1 MEIAPADLT
10 RIRELYMQGRYRQA
24 YEAAQPFGP
33 LREWTGTAARL
44 IGGRLAIQ
52 LGAPKLGRRLH
63 LLAYRDTP
71 AYPEAIYYH
80 ARYRMERFGPLSTWR
95 FMRQHL
101 DWSDAGPELHA
112 DWLALSAYIAARLRD
127 FDRAE
132 RLLNRAE
139 TICPDRPWPCIERSS
154 VYELADRIDDA
165 LAAARRSLE
174 LFPWFRPG
182 VQSVAHLLL
191 RQGRDRE
198 ALDFL
203 VEANQQLESGL
214 VAAQLAALQTDLGHY
229 EDARRTLERYA
240 ELSPLMEPEVAKWL
254 AARRADSDYFRG
266 RFAEAAVHA
275 RAVKDKYYDQFSERL
290 DRLASGQLPPPPP
303 PSRPL
308 ALEFPPLPE
317 VATVYELL
325 ARYWKTPLP
334 MAAESPPP
342 LDGLPD
348 AAERQQAEAAGWVAR
363 EFTLSL
369 ESAVALIER
378 GLPFII
384 TLVEAGFSQPRLCVA
399 ADAIRGTISIVDGLD
414 RRPVDVPAGSLI
426 ERFAA
431 FGPRAMV
438 LVPVAQADPLDGLTL
453 TDSDIREALFAV
465 QKPLLTHDRSA
476 AEAALRV
483 MQNRFP
489 DHILTTFAA
498 LALARY
504 DAHPYRLIA
513 LYDELLAKFPQ
524 ESTWVLAKAN
534 MLREL
539 NRMPERLSLLEKAGS
554 ALHAEPMVAQTL
566 AQTLLA
572 LPQRQQEAARLLR
585 RSLRNRPTAA
595 AGYYLLASHA
605 WEHQQFDDATELY
618 RFACTLEEREDQF
631 AEAYFRA
638 ACITEQVPEVLRLF
652 QLRAGRAAVP
662 IPAATRSLYYALL
675 DREEPEQAR
684 LALDQAISKLQNKD
698 RSSQS
703 TTGSAT
709 RHPDDQALGELL
721 LFRAEC
727 HMAAGR
733 TAEAEADL
741 AAAQPLV
748 SPLPWHKAA
757 ARIVR
762 IKPDFTAAA
771 AHCLEAVKLEPL
783 AIDLHRTL
791 VSLLCDTDGRPA
803 ARTHLGQACQRFPH
817 YYPLLKLRAEFL
829 SGDPE
834 ADADRAIL
842 AMLDEYPNDAWALR
856 QRALVLAEKKDHET
870 ALAAV
875 ERGGQLEPGHVW
887 YYSVLAQVHKRADRI
902 PEALEALRTGLRRNI
917 DQEPCIAELVQLSRG
932 QREKRD
938 ALEFVYHELQRQPH
952 TGEGLVGYI
961 TAAHQLFQTQPDLE
975 DHTLLLERL
984 EDLLDRRPDL
994 WQAWSAVIQQLAG
1007 LGRLEEADSLARDAT
1022 ERFPLAPK
1030 LWLDWAQ
1037 VCHGLGNTEGRIEA
1051 LRQAVATAP
1060 GWSVA
1065 ARELAEALVD
1075 AGERSAAL
1083 AVLERT
1089 VLRNPL
1095 DPLAHGYLAE
1105 RLWDEGRSREALE
1118 QVKIAARLEPGYDW
1132 AWHHLQL
1139 WAERLDSP
1147 EEAADFA
1154 RALARD
1160 RAGDA
1165 RVWLRLARMLQNPR
1179 YNDEVLAA
1187 LDRAIALEPRNVEAH
1202 DLKAERL
1209 AEMGQFEAALAAAT
1223 PPQFAGEV
1231 PMILQGREAWI
1242 RARSGD
1248 YATAITRMQGLVA
1261 VEPDY
1266 VWGWHQLAEWF
1277 NETGN
1282 PQQYREAASEF
1293 VQLQPHHPAGWAMR
1307 GEAKLQTGDREGG
1320 KADLREALKLSPGY
1334 SLAAAILFD
1343 AHLADGEYREAE
1355 KALGVLQ
1362 EHASGPEVA
1371 VKQIQLACRTRDE
1384 DTALRAFTE
1393 ICEGEGL
1400 SLYPLQAALQAL
1412 REAGWEARALTILR
1426 ETWQSGGPFH
1436 PWVPIIWIDS
1446 PDGQAADPGE
1456 RIRAAETAIKAYPKF
1471 VPAHDCKAEQLALLG
1486 RYEEALAACQPADW
1500 GEPLPLELRSRIA
1513 WIEARRG
1520 DRTKAI
1526 QLMRQL
1532 VSEQPHFVLG
1542 WRQLAAWY
1550 DMAGRSRECLE
1561 ATEHFVA
1568 LEPNNPLAYVYRG
1581 EARRRVADRRGA
1593 LADFHKAFE
1602 LDPTFETAGLNL
1614 ITEQLAADD
1623 IPAASRTLATLQQH
1637 ATGPQVTLRGVQ
1649 VACRQGE
1656 FELACSRFRELA
1668 TDPEANRSTLQE
1680 AVQAFDAEG
1689 WASQLN
1695 AELQELAF
1703 LPDTN
1708 PQVAGIWAER
1718 VASTDSPQTVADR
1731 LPELLAQNPVAGR
1744 EVLLAYLWSQAEAG
1758 RPVQAIA
1765 QRYSE
1770 ILRSDNVAWARA
1782 GAALVLAGH
1791 YALASAWLADWRNR
1805 ENIEAWMLRPLAIAF
1820 RILDQDERAL
1830 DVCRAAIKLGG
1841 PDETLADFRVWL
1853 ALDLA
1858 LSGQPAEAASHLA
1871 KIDTITI
1878 ADGTRLILA
1887 MAEAVMMVRQA
1898 GPDGKTAAFH
1908 EAKEHLKV
1916 AAASCD
1922 PKDVPAGAARVY
1934 RRVVSCIAGQAG
1946 ILSAKL
1952 WALWQRVSPW
1962 VK

>member
-1 MEIAPADLT
+1 MDIAPADLT
-10 RIRELYMQGRYRQA
+10 RIRELYMQGLYRQA
-24 YEAAQPFGP
+24 YEATQPLGP
-33 LREWTGTAARL
+33 LHTWTGTTARL

-63 LLAYRDTP
+63 LLAYRQAP
-71 AYPEAIYYH
+71 AHPEAIYYH
-80 ARYRMERFGPLSTWR
+80 ARYRMERFGPFSTWR

-112 DWLALSAYIAARLRD
+112 DWLSLSAYVVARLRD

-154 VYELADRIDDA
+154 VYELADRLDDA
-165 LAAARRSLE
+165 LAAAQRSLE

-191 RQGRDRE
+191 RQGRDQQ

-203 VEANQQLESGL
+203 VEANQRLESGL
-214 VAAQLAALQTDLGHY
+214 VAAQLAALQTELGHY
-229 EDARRTLERYA
+229 TDARRTLERYA
-240 ELSPLMEPEVAKWL
+240 ELSPLLEPEVAKWL
-254 AARRADSDYFRG
+254 AARRAESAYFLG
-266 RFAEAAVHA
+266 HYAEAAVQA
-275 RAVKDKYYDQFSERL
+275 RAVKDKFYDQFSERL
-290 DRLASGQLPPPPP
+290 ESLAQGQLAPP
-303 PSRPL
+303 PSPPRPV
-308 ALEFPPLPE
+308 ALEFPPPPE

-334 MAAESPPP
+334 MAPDSPPP

-348 AAERQQAEAAGWVAR
+348 AAERHQAEAAGWVAR

-369 ESAVALIER
+369 EAAVALLDR
-378 GLPFII
+378 RLPFII
-384 TLVEAGFSQPRLCVA
+384 TLVEAGFSQPRLCVG
-399 ADAIRGTISIVDGLD
+399 ADAIRGTVSIVDGLE

-438 LVPVAQADPLDGLTL
+438 LVPATAAASLDGLTL
-453 TDSDIREALFAV
+453 TEADLREALYAV
-465 QKPLLTHDRSA
+465 QKPLLTHDRPA
-476 AEAALRV
+476 AETALRV

-489 DHILTTFAA
+489 NHVLTTFAA
-498 LALARY
+498 LAIARY
-504 DAHPYRLIA
+504 DAHPYRLLA
-513 LYDELLAKFPQ
+513 LYNELLTKFPH
-524 ESTWVLAKAN
+524 ESTWLLAKAN

-539 NRMPERLSLLEKAGS
+539 NRMPERLALLEQAGS
-554 ALHAEPMVAQTL
+554 ALNAEPMLAQTL
-566 AQTLLA
+566 AQALLA
-572 LPQRQQEAARLLR
+572 IPQRQHEAAQLLR

-595 AGYYLLASHA
+595 AGYYLLASQW
-605 WEHQQFDDATELY
+605 WEHQQFDEATELY

-638 ACITEQVPEVLRLF
+638 ACVTEQVPEVLRLF

-675 DREEPEQAR
+675 DREEPEQAMI
-684 LALDQAISKLQNKD
+684 ALDQAIKKLQ
-698 RSSQS
+698 SQQPS
-703 TTGSAT
+703 APPPSGLAT
-709 RHPDDQALGELL
+709 RAPDSSALGELL

-741 AAAQPLV
+741 AAAQPHV
-748 SPLPWHKAA
+748 SPLNWHKAA
-757 ARIVR
+757 GRIVR
-762 IKPDFTAAA
+762 LKPDFTTAA
-771 AHCLEAVKLEPL
+771 AHYLEAVKREPL
-783 AIDLHRTL
+783 AIDLHRAL
-791 VSLLCDTDGRPA
+791 VSLLCDTDGRQA

-842 AMLDEYPNDAWALR
+842 DMLDEYPDDAWALR

-875 ERGGQLEPGHVW
+875 QRGGELEPGHVW

-902 PEALEALRTGLRRNI
+902 PEALDALRNGLRRHI

-932 QREKRD
+932 QREKRE

-952 TGEGLVGYI
+952 SGEGLVGYI
-961 TAAHQLFQTQPDLE
+961 TAAHQLFQSQPDPE

-984 EDLLDRRPDL
+984 EDLLDRRPDV

-1007 LGRLEEADSLARDAT
+1007 LGRLEEAYSLAREAT

-1030 LWLDWAQ
+1030 LWLDLSQ
-1037 VCHGLGNTEGRIEA
+1037 VCHGLGHAEERLEA
-1051 LRQAVATAP
+1051 LRRAVAAAP
-1060 GWSVA
+1060 GWSAA

-1075 AGERSAAL
+1075 AGERAAAI

-1089 VLRNPL
+1089 VWRNPL
-1095 DPLAHGYLAE
+1095 DPLAHGFLAE

-1118 QVKIAARLEPGYDW
+1118 HAKIAARLEPGYDW
-1132 AWHHLQL
+1132 AWHHIQL
-1139 WAERLDSP
+1139 WAERLDAP
-1147 EEAADFA
+1147 EEAADFV

-1165 RVWLRLARMLQNPR
+1165 RVWLRLARMLQHPR
-1179 YNDEVLAA
+1179 HNEEVLAA

-1231 PMILQGREAWI
+1231 PMILQGREAWV

-1266 VWGWHQLAEWF
+1266 VWGWHQLAEWY

-1371 VKQIQLACRTRDE
+1371 VKQIQLACRTQDE
-1384 DTALRAFTE
+1384 ETALRALRE

-1412 REAGWEARALTILR
+1412 REAGWEAQALAILR
-1426 ETWQSGGPFH
+1426 ETWQRGGPFH
-1436 PWVPIIWIDS
+1436 PWVPILWIDS

-1471 VPAHDCKAEQLALLG
+1471 VPAYDCKAEQLALLG
-1486 RYEEALAACQPADW
+1486 RYDEALAACQLPEG
-1500 GEPLPLELRSRIA
+1500 GEPLPIELRSRIA

-1520 DRTKAI
+1520 NRTKAI
-1526 QLMRQL
+1526 QAMRQL
-1532 VSEQPHFVLG
+1532 VTEQPHFVLG

-1550 DMAGRSRECLE
+1550 DMAGQSRECLE
-1561 ATEHFVA
+1561 ATEQFVA

-1614 ITEQLAADD
+1614 IIEQLAADD
-1623 IPAASRTLATLQQH
+1623 IAAAARTLATLQQH
-1637 ATGPQVTLRGVQ
+1637 ASGPQVTLRGVQ
-1649 VACRQGE
+1649 VACRQR
-1656 FELACSRFRELA
+1656 ELEVACSRFRELA
-1668 TDPEANRSTLQE
+1668 SDPEANRSLLQE
-1680 AVQAFDAEG
+1680 AVQAFDMEG
-1689 WASQLN
+1689 WTSQLN
-1695 AELQELAF
+1695 AELKELAF
-1703 LPDTN
+1703 LPETN
-1708 PQVAGIWAER
+1708 PQLAGIWAER
-1718 VASTDSPQTVADR
+1718 VASTDSPHAVADR
-1731 LPELLAQNPVAGR
+1731 LPELLTHNPAAAR
-1744 EVLLAYLWSQAEAG
+1744 EVLLAYLWAQAEAG
-1758 RPVQAIA
+1758 HPVQAIA
-1765 QRYSE
+1765 QKYSE
-1770 ILRSDNVAWARA
+1770 ILRADSVAWART

-1791 YALASAWLADWRNR
+1791 YALASAWLADWRER
-1805 ENIEAWMLRPLAIAF
+1805 DHLEAWMLRPLAIAF

-1841 PDETLADFRVWL
+1841 PDETLADFRAWL

-1858 LSGQPAEAASHLA
+1858 LSGQLAEATAQLA

-1878 ADGTRLILA
+1878 PDGTRLILA
-1887 MAEAVMMVRQA
+1887 MAEAVVMVRQA
-1898 GPDGKTAAFH
+1898 GPDGHSAAFH
-1908 EAKEHLKV
+1908 EAKDHLKV

-1922 PKDVPAGAARVY
+1922 PKDIPAGAARAY
-1934 RRVVSCIAGQAG
+1934 RRVVSCIAGHTSL
-1946 ILSAKL
+1946 LSAKL
-1952 WALWQRVSPW
+1952 WALWQRVAPW